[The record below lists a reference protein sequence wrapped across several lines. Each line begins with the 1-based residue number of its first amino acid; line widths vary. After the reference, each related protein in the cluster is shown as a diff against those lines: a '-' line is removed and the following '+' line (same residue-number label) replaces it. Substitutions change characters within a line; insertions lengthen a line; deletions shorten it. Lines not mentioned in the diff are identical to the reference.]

1 MGWTKNAIV
10 PGPKGEILPLSDSII
25 VWSTIAVL
33 VLAPIVRGAVD
44 PVYICLV
51 AAVLATSLFLFLF
64 NVIQR
69 EGQTIK
75 FSGLELP
82 LFCLL
87 LLGILSYFSSAYPEN
102 TERKL
107 GFFLLCFVLFFLVQN
122 FFSDR
127 NRVIIFSFAVVAS
140 GIALSLFGLFKY
152 AITMGTPAWKEGLSS
167 TYVNRNH
174 FAGFLELCLPL
185 ALGLILYVTDKGK
198 KAILSYGIALMVI
211 ALVLSLSRGGWIGAV
226 LSLFFMAFLAKKKG
240 LLSKRMWVVSA
251 VVFILFCTSLVG
263 LNSISERLSTFGQFL
278 KDPINFETRLRVWRG
293 TMQIIQNHP
302 LLGTGLGTF
311 AYSFPPFRTAGITNR
326 YTYAHNDFLHFTSE
340 LGLLFL
346 PLFLWLIF
354 SASRAGIS
362 IFFNTKSALKRGISL
377 GCTVGVLAIIVHSV
391 FDFNLQIPANA
402 LLFFSYLGM
411 IGGLKKSYE

>member
-1 MGWTKNAIV
+1 MGRTKN
-10 PGPKGEILPLSDSII
+10 ETLSLSDALII
-25 VWSTIAVL
+25 GGPIAVL
-33 VLAPIVRGAVD
+33 ILSPIMRGAVD
-44 PVYICLV
+44 PISICLF
-51 AAVLATSLFLFLF
+51 AAVLITSLFLFLF
-64 NVIQR
+64 KAIQD
-69 EGQTIK
+69 EGQAIK
-75 FSGLELP
+75 FSGLEPP
-82 LFCLL
+82 LLCLF
-87 LLGILSYFSSAYPEN
+87 LLGILSCFSSAYPEQ
-102 TERKL
+102 TEREL
-107 GFFLLCFVLFFLVQN
+107 GFFLLCIALFFLVQK

-140 GIALSLFGLFKY
+140 GIVLSLFGLFKY
-152 AITMGTPAWKEGLSS
+152 TIAMGTPVWEEGLSS

-211 ALVLSLSRGGWIGAV
+211 ALILSLSRGGWIGSV
-226 LSLFFMAFLAKKKG
+226 LSLFFMAFLAKKRG
-240 LLSKRMWVVSA
+240 LLSKRMWVLST
-251 VVFILFCTSLVG
+251 VVFILFCTFLVG
-263 LNSISERLSTFGQFL
+263 LNSISARLSTFGQFL

-293 TMQIIQNHP
+293 TLQIIQNHP

-311 AYSFPPFRTAGITNR
+311 AYSFPPFRAPGIIKR
-326 YTYAHNDFLHFTSE
+326 YTYAHNDFLQFTSE

-354 SASRAGIS
+354 SASRAGIN
-362 IFFNTKSALKRGISL
+362 IFLNTKSTLKRGVSL
-377 GCTVGVLAIIVHSV
+377 GCTIGVLAIMVHSF

-402 LLFFSYLGM
+402 FLFFSYLGM